1 MASYNKHPNTR
12 GRIIQEAARM
22 FVEEGYSVSS
32 INRLS
37 KTLQLSPG
45 NITFYFPTKE
55 HLLAVLVDEMVDFQ
69 NIMMEEYENETEIH
83 PETDRKAA
91 EIFGYRF
98 R

>member
-1 MASYNKHPNTR
+1 MVSYNKHPNTR

-69 NIMMEEYENETEIH
+69 NIMMEEATQEG
-83 PETDRKAA
+83 KSSLLA
-91 EIFGYRF
+91 
-98 R
+98 